1 MIVLP
6 MLYKMIGDAKLQQML
21 IERSLNDLE
30 IFISS
35 DYPDILNTALLILAT
50 LAVDDAART
59 DIANRPQFMQVLIQL
74 ISNKKVAIRRNSL
87 HAINS
92 LAMMPTIA
100 VQFCSF
106 GLIERLKRFAESSA
120 MINLNLSAFATNALE
135 TLCASNIVAK
145 FWVKDIIDF
154 SDLIE
159 DGFYSIDPRSENY
172 RSIESLLKDVI
183 HLRIEALLLDQ
194 NRDDGLKEAIQS
206 LADSF
211 TVKIEAVE
219 TPQPKKKPGKKPE
232 VQPEIQT
239 TTVIP
244 EWPHIAISV
253 ANFVVARM
261 GGAFEGGRI
270 PYEAEVSRCKY
281 KTHSDVV
288 MLGQLQVGAVRH
300 RALLFKYLAQ
310 LYGMQVAL
318 KRNRE
323 DLTCDVKVRKGA
335 DTYVVTLTGNGEVLT
350 PTEGT
355 KPVTPIVADPGSA
368 HPE

>member
-1 MIVLP
+1 
-6 MLYKMIGDAKLQQML
+6 
-21 IERSLNDLE
+21 
-30 IFISS
+30 
-35 DYPDILNTALLILAT
+35 
-50 LAVDDAART
+50 
-59 DIANRPQFMQVLIQL
+59 MQVLIQL

-92 LAMMPTIA
+92 LAMMPKIA
-100 VQFCSF
+100 VQLCSF
-106 GLIERLKRFAESSA
+106 GLIEKLKRFAESSA
-120 MINLNLSAFATNALE
+120 MINLNLSAFATNTLE
-135 TLCASNIVAK
+135 TLCAANIVAK
-145 FWVKDIIDF
+145 FWVKDVLDF
-154 SDLIE
+154 SDAIE

-172 RSIESLLKDVI
+172 RSIESLLQDVI

-194 NRDDGLKEAIQS
+194 TRDEGLKEAIQA
-206 LADSF
+206 LADTF
-211 TVKIEAVE
+211 IVKIEPVE
-219 TPQPKKKPGKKPE
+219 VPQPKKKPGKKPE
-232 VQPEIQT
+232 APPEPQL

-244 EWPHIAISV
+244 EWPHIAGAV
-253 ANFVVARM
+253 AKFVVQRM

-323 DLTCDVKVRKGA
+323 DLTCDVQVRKGG
-335 DTYVVTLTGNGEVLT
+335 DTYIVGLTGSGEVLT

-355 KPVTPIVADPGSA
+355 RPVPPIVEETNSPNT
-368 HPE
+368 E